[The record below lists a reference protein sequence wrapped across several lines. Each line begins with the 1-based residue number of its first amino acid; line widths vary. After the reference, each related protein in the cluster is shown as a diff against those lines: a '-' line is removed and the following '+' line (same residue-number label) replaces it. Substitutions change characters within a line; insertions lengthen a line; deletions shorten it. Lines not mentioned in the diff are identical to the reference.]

1 MHKVYYKHLD
11 SLILNEIEFGNNTFA
26 KMFNGAVVV
35 ESVNIADLT
44 GREPFRVVDSRLQAL
59 RKQGKINF
67 NKSIGWTVAKKFI

>member
-1 MHKVYYKHLD
+1 MIKVFYDHLD
-11 SLILNEIEFGNNTFA
+11 SLILKEIESGKNTFA

-59 RKQGKINF
+59 RKQHKINF
-67 NKSIGWTVAKKFI
+67 NKSIGWAVAKE